1 MSDVNSKKIPV
12 LSEFVVN
19 NKPTQFCWDYITTLA
34 KVVIAKYFAKY
45 LEHFDRDDLLQLAI
59 TDAVS
64 FTIRISKTQTDS
76 MIKNMRNVLFTR
88 IRNCISNF
96 IFKSN
101 KLVNTDDEILN
112 NVVVSPKSCD
122 VRSDLIDLHDLAID
136 SLDSFR
142 SVSLSTWK
150 LFKSNAVQ
158 QQHYTINENTD
169 DLEDWKTYSEVKNM
183 KSPCD
188 LISLYNKYN
197 EDEVETL
204 AIKLDDLFGQNY
216 FSTLYQLLGDKFL
229 AFLDVFQ
236 EDTFKVP
243 ATNTVKTILL
253 DLSIC
258 NDYASGT
265 PVDKLALKYKKPD
278 YVIERIIESRDII

>member
-1 MSDVNSKKIPV
+1 
-12 LSEFVVN
+12 
-19 NKPTQFCWDYITTLA
+19 
-34 KVVIAKYFAKY
+34 
-45 LEHFDRDDLLQLAI
+45 
-59 TDAVS
+59 
-64 FTIRISKTQTDS
+64 
-76 MIKNMRNVLFTR
+76 
-88 IRNCISNF
+88 
-96 IFKSN
+96 
-101 KLVNTDDEILN
+101 
-112 NVVVSPKSCD
+112 
-122 VRSDLIDLHDLAID
+122 
-136 SLDSFR
+136 
-142 SVSLSTWK
+142 
-150 LFKSNAVQ
+150 
-158 QQHYTINENTD
+158 
-169 DLEDWKTYSEVKNM
+169 M